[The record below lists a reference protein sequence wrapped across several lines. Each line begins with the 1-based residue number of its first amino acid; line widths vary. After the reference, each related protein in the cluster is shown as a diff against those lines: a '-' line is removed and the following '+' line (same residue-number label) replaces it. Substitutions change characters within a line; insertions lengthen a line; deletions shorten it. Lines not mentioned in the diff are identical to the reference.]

1 MLRNLALCGGL
12 VGIILLLN
20 SYNPKPVGA
29 HWSPIPLISSGNKVL
44 QVKKDEKRNC
54 TKLMVCDYFAP
65 ATWCSSPP
73 CCKKWHFE
81 KYCP

>member
-1 MLRNLALCGGL
+1 
-12 VGIILLLN
+12 
-20 SYNPKPVGA
+20 
-29 HWSPIPLISSGNKVL
+29 
-44 QVKKDEKRNC
+44 
-54 TKLMVCDYFAP
+54 MVCDYFAP